1 LQTALQKA
9 VASTEFRSG
18 LERLGAEPIDE
29 PPAAFE
35 PFLRN
40 ELEKYRRLV
49 RQLK

>member
-1 LQTALQKA
+1 LQK
-9 VASTEFRSG
+9 SLRSSEFRKD

-40 ELEKYRRLV
+40 ELEKYRGLAGRG
-49 RQLK
+49 K